1 MSFPSVVSLSFS
13 LFSVIAQLTCY
24 KPSNVKSTSL
34 PNFDMTNYGNS
45 FNLKNRKEGKKEKLV
60 LTIHKKKILIRSGW
74 GGGGP
79 EAYARSPPPSFS
91 KNNIT
96 LPNKIIS
103 SNKSLL

>member
-60 LTIHKKKILIRSGW
+60 LTIHKKKNPYPQWL
-74 GGGGP
+74 GGGLRPMP
-79 EAYARSPPPSFS
+79 EAHPPLFLR
-91 KNNIT
+91 II
-96 LPNKIIS
+96 LPFQIK
-103 SNKSLL
+103 